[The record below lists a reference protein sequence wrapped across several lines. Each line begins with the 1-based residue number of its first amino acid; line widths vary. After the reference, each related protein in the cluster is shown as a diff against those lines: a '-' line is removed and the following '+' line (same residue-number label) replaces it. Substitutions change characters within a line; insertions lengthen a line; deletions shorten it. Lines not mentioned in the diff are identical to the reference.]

1 MATRTLSDAQIVKG
15 GHLMIMLEEKT
26 TVNDAETTKFVPIAF
41 ATSHTFS
48 KTLNTNEIS
57 TKDHGDYAAV
67 LPQNITWEATT
78 ENLYSLGGYK
88 KLNDAFKQSK
98 QVTVY
103 FGETNYKD
111 PGEEG
116 GIVNEEISDNS
127 WKKEGFGEQGK
138 AYITSL
144 QVTAAAGENATMN
157 ATFTGTGKLED
168 VQTLATDTTDNTEE
182 EEEVTPNP

>member
-1 MATRTLSDAQIVKG
+1 MATKTLNEAQIVKG

-26 TVNDAETTKFVPIAF
+26 TVEGVETTKFVPIAF

-57 TKDHGDYAAV
+57 TKDHGDYAAI
-67 LPQNITWEATT
+67 LPQNISWEATT

-88 KLNDAFKQSK
+88 KLNKAFKK
-98 QVTVY
+98 HEQVTVY
-103 FGETNYKD
+103 FGETNYAD
-111 PGEEG
+111 PDEEG
-116 GIVNEEISDNS
+116 GIVNGEISANS
-127 WKKEGFGEQGK
+127 WKTEGFGEKGQ

-144 QVTAAAGENATMN
+144 QVTAAAGENATMS

-168 VQTLATDTTDNTEE
+168 VETPKTPATNNTEE
-182 EEEVTPNP
+182 

>member
-1 MATRTLSDAQIVKG
+1 MALNNAQIVKG
-15 GHLMIMLEEKT
+15 GHLMIMLKEET
-26 TVNDAETTKFVPIAF
+26 TVDQTTTTTYTPIGF

-88 KLNDAFKQSK
+88 KLNDAFKQHK

-103 FGETNYKD
+103 FGETNYVD
-111 PGEEG
+111 PGEEV
-116 GIVNEEISDNS
+116 GIVADGISANS
-127 WKKEGFGEQGK
+127 WTREGFGEEGQ

-144 QVTAAAGENATMN
+144 QVTAAAGENATMS
-157 ATFTGTGKLED
+157 ATFTGTGAL
-168 VQTLATDTTDNTEE
+168 TEI
-182 EEEVTPNP
+182 PGN